1 MCDSGWVIFDLDG
14 TLFHTETVTIPAVQ
28 RAFREHGL
36 APPAPREIKR
46 YIGATVEEY
55 HGWLRNQCGPGLA
68 PALVPLVDRYELA
81 LISREGE
88 LYPGIREVLVQLQD
102 SGHRL
107 TICSNGSAAYVH
119 EVLAAQGIEGCFE
132 AVKVP
137 HTGQDSKAQMVREL
151 LEATCGGP
159 AVVVGDRRDDIDGAH
174 ENGLPAIATAY
185 GYGSPAERRMAD
197 AVAESPSDLPGLIG
211 QLLGQAGPGCRSDS

>member
-1 MCDSGWVIFDLDG
+1 MCDSRWVIFDLDG

-46 YIGATVEEY
+46 CIGATVEEY
-55 HGWLRNQCGPGLA
+55 HGWLRSRCGPGVP

-88 LYPGIREVLVQLQD
+88 LYPGIREMLAQLQ
-102 SGHRL
+102 GLGYRL
-107 TICSNGSAAYVH
+107 AICSNGSAAYVS

-137 HTGQDSKAQMVREL
+137 RTGQEGKAQMVREL
-151 LEATCGGP
+151 LEAACGGP
-159 AVVVGDRRDDIDGAH
+159 AVVVGDRRDDIEAAH
-174 ENGLPAIATAY
+174 QNGLPAIATAY

-197 AVAESPSDLPGLIG
+197 AVAESPSDLPGLIE
-211 QLLGQAGPGCRSDS
+211 QLLPGCGSDS